1 MPLTAHESD
10 AILATMLRFRTS
22 VARFALGSVAGSSLA
37 FAACTSFG
45 SDEVPSPD
53 AAVPSATATGLVEA
67 SAPDASSVD
76 SSAPDAA
83 DGSAP
88 RRACTGNPLASFTSP
103 SDVPTLANLTVAGNP
118 SFAPTP
124 PFVGYP
130 MVAVV
135 NPSSRAALGLKGMS
149 NAALSPTGRFCF
161 EMWAQVSVPTA
172 DAGAEVVVL
181 QVGLGGTD
189 SIRIDF
195 GASARFGGLQLKS
208 FLAPTD
214 GTAAH
219 HWVVEVIPFA
229 DRHKATLT
237 IDGVSIVDV
246 TSPSWFGAGATFL
259 AFGVSTDSATPS
271 LVRGGKAIIGEAYA
285 TFQP

>member
-1 MPLTAHESD
+1 MSLAAHEND
-10 AILATMLRFRTS
+10 AILATMLCFRTS
-22 VARFALGSVAGSSLA
+22 VVRLALGSVAIVSMAL
-37 FAACTSFG
+37 AACTSFG

-53 AAVPSATATGLVEA
+53 AAVPSATATVLVEA
-67 SAPDASSVD
+67 SAPDASLVD

-83 DGSAP
+83 DSSDA

-103 SDVPTLANLTVAGNP
+103 SEAPTLVNLTVAGNP

-135 NPSSRAALGLKGMS
+135 NPSLRATLGLKGMA
-149 NAALSPTGRFCF
+149 NASLSPTGRFCF
-161 EMWAQVSVPTA
+161 EMWAHVSVPTA
-172 DAGAEVVVL
+172 GAGGEVVVL
-181 QVGLGGTD
+181 QIGLGGPD

-195 GASARFGGLQLKS
+195 GATSRFGGMQLKS

-214 GTAAH
+214 GTAPH
-219 HWVVEVIPFA
+219 HWVVEVFPFA

-237 IDGVSIVDV
+237 IDGVSTIDV

-259 AFGVSTDSATPS
+259 AFGVSTDSAMPS
-271 LVRGGKAIIGEAYA
+271 LVKGGRAVIGEAYA